1 MPSWAMSLRILLPM
15 IVAVAMAALPARAG
29 AAGAQTWEL
38 DPVHS
43 QIVFFAD
50 HLGLSHGIGR
60 LRIKHGWFR
69 FDPEDWSSA
78 RADIVIDTASV
89 DMGDAQWSEKVRAP
103 GFLASEKWP
112 TARFIGDRLEPTAKD
127 EGVLHG
133 SLWLRGIRQPVQL
146 NVKFNRIGND
156 PYAFKSKAGF
166 TATAHLDRFDF
177 GMDTFRD
184 VVAGPVEIRI
194 EVEGV
199 RSRIKK
205 EPEENGDQEH

>member
-1 MPSWAMSLRILLPM
+1 MRLPTLLLLL
-15 IVAVAMAALPARAG
+15 ASTLVAMAVLPTYARA
-29 AAGAQTWEL
+29 ADLQTYEL

-50 HLGLSHGIGR
+50 HLGFSHGIGR
-60 LRIKHGWFR
+60 LRVKQGWFQ
-69 FDPEDWSSA
+69 FDPKDWSSA

-89 DMGDAQWSEKVRAP
+89 DMGDAQWNEKVRAA

-127 EGVLHG
+127 EGILHG

-146 NVKFNRIGND
+146 NVRFNRIGND
-156 PYAFKSKAGF
+156 PYAFRSKAGF
-166 TATAHLDRFDF
+166 TATAHLNRFDF
-177 GMDTFRD
+177 GMDSFRE

-194 EVEGV
+194 EIEGI
-199 RSRIKK
+199 RSKTKK
-205 EPEENGDQEH
+205 EPGGNGNQEH